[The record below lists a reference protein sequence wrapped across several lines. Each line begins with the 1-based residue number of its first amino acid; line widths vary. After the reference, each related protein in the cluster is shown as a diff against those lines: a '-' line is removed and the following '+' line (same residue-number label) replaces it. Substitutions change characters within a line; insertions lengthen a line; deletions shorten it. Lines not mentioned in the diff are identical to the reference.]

1 MNVSSVEPVVVSALG
16 GTEIVLSGSGFM
28 AAAASSSS
36 GVYCGIG
43 GLSWSSSKATVVSA
57 SEARC
62 VVPARGDGMRVVE
75 VSINAGG
82 ELSHS
87 GVQVEYMGGSEVHSV
102 WPSSGAVS
110 GGTVVT
116 LVGEG
121 FVSGVTGC
129 RFGSSSVVEAE
140 VLSSKEATCVS
151 SAGVRGQQV
160 LELST
165 PSISNAVFV
174 MEEIAEVSSVEPSIV
189 SAAGGES
196 MMVVSDGTPVACLFD
211 GRVSVTAQMMGDGP
225 SMACRTV
232 AMPTGNTS
240 VQVSVNGQEWSTS
253 VSSVQLV
260 GAMNVSSVEPVVVSA
275 LGGTEIV
282 LSGSGFMAAAAASS

>member
-1 MNVSSVEPVVVSALG
+1 MNYSAVVPTVVSALG
-16 GTEIVLSGSGFM
+16 GTEIVMSGSGFM
-28 AAAASSSS
+28 ATAAASSSS
-36 GVYCGIG
+36 GVYCGVG

-62 VVPARGDGMRVVE
+62 VVPARGAGMRVVE

-140 VLSSKEATCVS
+140 VLSSTEATCAT
-151 SAGVRGQQV
+151 SAQ
-160 LELST
+160 T
-165 PSISNAVFV
+165 
-174 MEEIAEVSSVEPSIV
+174 
-189 SAAGGES
+189 AG
-196 MMVVSDGTPVACLFD
+196 
-211 GRVSVTAQMMGDGP
+211 
-225 SMACRTV
+225 
-232 AMPTGNTS
+232 
-240 VQVSVNGQEWSTS
+240 QVSVSITSFGQD
-253 VSSVQLV
+253 VQQTLTQV
-260 GAMNVSSVEPVVVSA
+260 YEFTPTVA
-275 LGGTEIV
+275 V
-282 LSGSGFMAAAAASS
+282 LSVVPSTVDVHGGSMVSIGASGVLHGKHWGI

>member
-28 AAAASSSS
+28 AAAAASSS
-36 GVYCGIG
+36 GVYCGVG

-62 VVPARGDGMRVVE
+62 VVPARGAGMRVVE

-110 GGTVVT
+110 GG
-116 LVGEG
+116 
-121 FVSGVTGC
+121 
-129 RFGSSSVVEAE
+129 SVVEAE

-151 SAGVRGQQV
+151 PAGVFGRQT
-160 LELST
+160 LE
-165 PSISNAVFV
+165 P
-174 MEEIAEVSSVEPSIV
+174 
-189 SAAGGES
+189 
-196 MMVVSDGTPVACLFD
+196 
-211 GRVSVTAQMMGDGP
+211 
-225 SMACRTV
+225 
-232 AMPTGNTS
+232 
-240 VQVSVNGQEWSTS
+240 
-253 VSSVQLV
+253 
-260 GAMNVSSVEPVVVSA
+260 
-275 LGGTEIV
+275 
-282 LSGSGFMAAAAASS
+282 